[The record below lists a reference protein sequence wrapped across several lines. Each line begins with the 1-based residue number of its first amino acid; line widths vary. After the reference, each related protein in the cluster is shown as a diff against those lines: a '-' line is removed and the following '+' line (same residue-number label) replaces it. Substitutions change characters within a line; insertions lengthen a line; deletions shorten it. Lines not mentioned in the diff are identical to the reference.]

1 MRILVLGSTG
11 YLGGHVTARLRTLPG
26 ARVLGGGRS
35 PAAEFP
41 VDLATVRPEQ
51 LAKALAS
58 AAPDTVVNCAGAT
71 GGDAVTLAEVNARGP
86 AVLCAALREAAP
98 GARLVHLG
106 SAAEYGPGAPGTL
119 ATESEPTRP
128 TAPYGATKLAGT
140 VAVTGAGLDAVV
152 LRVGNPVG
160 PGAPASGLPGRIT
173 RLLRTTDRDGVL
185 RLGDLS
191 AYRDFV
197 DVRDVA
203 RATVLAATAPAPL
216 PPILNIGG
224 GQAVLVRDLV
234 HLLAAKA
241 GFRGRIEENPQGPGG
256 PAGAVAGPTGAPGPG
271 GTDGAR
277 RPGDEAPGAGARGW
291 AGPTGPAG
299 SPGPTDRA
307 DQVGPAASSGS
318 AELAGPADSGHPA
331 SPADSGHSPGLAGP
345 AYSPGPAGHAGHAG
359 GTGHA
364 RHAGHAGR
372 VGQVGSAGAGGGVG
386 GAGVGAGS
394 VRSADVSWQCSDIS
408 AAEEAL
414 GWWPEYSLDD
424 ALTALWEG
432 RR

>member
-1 MRILVLGSTG
+1 
-11 YLGGHVTARLRTLPG
+11 
-26 ARVLGGGRS
+26 
-35 PAAEFP
+35 
-41 VDLATVRPEQ
+41 
-51 LAKALAS
+51 
-58 AAPDTVVNCAGAT
+58 
-71 GGDAVTLAEVNARGP
+71 VTLAEVNARGP

-119 ATESEPTRP
+119 ATESAPTRP

-160 PGAPASGLPGRIT
+160 PGAPESGLPGRIT

-203 RATVLAATAPAPL
+203 RATVLAATAPGPL

-234 HLLAAKA
+234 HLLATKA
-241 GFRGRIEENPQGPGG
+241 DFRGHIEENAPGPGA
-256 PAGAVAGPTGAPGPG
+256 PAGTTGVAGPTGAPGPG
-271 GTDGAR
+271 GTGGAP
-277 RPGDEAPGAGARGW
+277 RPGDEAPGVGAHGW

-299 SPGPTDRA
+299 SPGPTDQA
-307 DQVGPAASSGS
+307 GPAASSGS
-318 AELAGPADSGHPA
+318 AGLAGPADSGHPA
-331 SPADSGHSPGLAGP
+331 DPADSGHSPGLAGP
-345 AYSPGPAGHAGHAG
+345 AYSPGPAGPAGHAG

-372 VGQVGSAGAGGGVG
+372 VGQIGSAGAGGGVG
-386 GAGVGAGS
+386 GVGVGAGS